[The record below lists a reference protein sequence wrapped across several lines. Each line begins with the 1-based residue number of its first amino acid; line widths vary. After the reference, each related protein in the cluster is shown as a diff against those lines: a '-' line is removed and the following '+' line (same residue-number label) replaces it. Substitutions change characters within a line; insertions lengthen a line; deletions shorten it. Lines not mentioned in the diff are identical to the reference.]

1 MDKLFDFKKSQQ
13 RWNKIWSES
22 GVFTADAASKR
33 DPFVIVL
40 PPPNVT
46 GVLTVGHVLGA
57 TVMDLLIRWKR
68 MSGFNSLWLPGTD
81 HAGIATQKVVEN
93 QLLKEGKKRAQIGRE
108 EFLSHCWAWKERHHG
123 RIVEQLKNLGCALD
137 WSRECFT
144 LDEERSRA
152 VREVFVRLYEKGL
165 IYRGNYIVNW
175 CPSCGTAISDE
186 EVDHL
191 EKDAKL
197 YWIRYPMDDGSHV
210 TVATTRPETML
221 GDTAVAVNPDDESK
235 QSLVGKTA
243 TLPLIGRRLPIIADT
258 LVDSEFGSG
267 FVKVTPAHD
276 PNDFEMGERH
286 GLDHVIVINREG
298 KMTADAGEAFVGLDR
313 LACREKILQALKE
326 QGLLEKVE
334 PYHHSVGLHDRCKT
348 VIEPLLSREW
358 FVKMTP
364 LAEPALRAVDEGRI
378 ELYPP
383 RWKNVYLN
391 WMNNIR
397 DWCISRQLWWGHRI
411 PVWHCP
417 DGHITVSREDPLLCD
432 KCGSKELKQEEDVL
446 DTWFS
451 SWLWTFSPMGWPD
464 DTPDLK
470 KFHPTSVL
478 VTAPD
483 IIFFWVARMI
493 MAALEFRNEIPFQHV
508 FFTGIVR
515 DMDGRKMSKSL
526 GNSPDPL
533 DVIDTF
539 GSDAFRFT
547 LAMLSP
553 PGRDVLFA
561 EEKLEM
567 GRNFINKIWQASR
580 MVLGAYESQQEEL
593 LGSSDQPANEFASSW
608 NREFSQ
614 ALAFEPVL
622 EWEDKWILHAL
633 SKCAGDVDDSLNSW
647 RLNDAAARIYDFFWH
662 DYCDWYLELAKIRLY
677 GEADSRPVL
686 SVLLYVLAQ
695 SLKLLHPFIPYASE
709 ELWDK
714 LPMTEGFLLEGGY
727 PRPVDA
733 FEDEEVDTQMLVFCD
748 AVTAVRNIRAQYRIN
763 PAARIRVQIKTPVD
777 GEKPFHILRE
787 GIKQLAKVDTLEI
800 GPQIMKEKGSAASPI
815 GLCEVI
821 VPLIDVIDLDAEI
834 KRLDKEKL
842 KLESDLARTNKKLS
856 NENFLSK
863 AKESVVIKERERKS
877 LLEVE
882 LGKIVESLQI
892 ISGAE

>member
-1 MDKLFDFKKSQQ
+1 MDKLFDFKKSQK
-13 RWNKIWSES
+13 RWNKIWSER
-22 GVFTADAASKR
+22 GVFKADAASER
-33 DPFVIVL
+33 DPFVIIL

-68 MSGFNSLWLPGTD
+68 MSGFDSLWLPGTD

-93 QLLKEGKKRAQIGRE
+93 QLLKEGKKRTEIGRE
-108 EFLSHCWAWKERHHG
+108 EFLTHCWAWKDRHHA
-123 RIVEQLKNLGCALD
+123 RIVEQLDNLGCALD

-186 EVDHL
+186 EVEHL

-197 YWIRYPMDDGSHV
+197 YWIRYPLDDGSHI

-221 GDTAVAVNPDDESK
+221 GDTAVAVNPDDPSK
-235 QSLVGKTA
+235 QSLIGKTA
-243 TLPLIGRRLPIIADT
+243 TLPLVGRRLPIIADP

-276 PNDFEMGERH
+276 PNDFDMGERH
-286 GLDHVIVINREG
+286 GLEHVIVINREG
-298 KMTADAGEAFVGLDR
+298 KMTADAGEEFAGLDR
-313 LACREKILQALKE
+313 SECRKKILQALEE
-326 QGLLEKVE
+326 QDLLEKIE

-358 FVKMTP
+358 FVKMKP
-364 LAEPALRAVDEGRI
+364 LAEPALQAVNEGRI

-411 PVWHCP
+411 PVWYCP
-417 DGHITVSREDPLLCD
+417 DGHITVSREDPTQCGT
-432 KCGSKELKQEEDVL
+432 CGSKQLKQEEDVL

-464 DTPDLK
+464 DTEDLK
-470 KFHPTSVL
+470 KFHPTNVL
-478 VTAPD
+478 VTGPD

-493 MAALEFRNEIPFQHV
+493 MAALEFRNEIPFRHV

-515 DMDGRKMSKSL
+515 DMEGRKMSKSL

-533 DVIDTF
+533 DVIDSF

-553 PGRDVLFA
+553 PGRDVYFA

-580 MVLGAYESQQEEL
+580 MALGAYESREEEL
-593 LGSSDQPANEFASSW
+593 LGSSDNPANEFVSCW
-608 NREFSQ
+608 NAEFSRE
-614 ALAFEPVL
+614 LAFEPVL
-622 EWEDKWILHAL
+622 EWEDKWILHAM
-633 SKCAGDVDDSLNSW
+633 SKCAGDVDDNLNSW

-695 SLKLLHPFIPYASE
+695 ALKLLHPFIPYASE
-709 ELWDK
+709 ELWEK
-714 LPMTEGFLLEGGY
+714 LPMTEGLLLENAY
-727 PRPVDA
+727 PRPMDTLEVEAVDA
-733 FEDEEVDTQMLVFCD
+733 QMQVFRD
-748 AVTAVRNIRAQYRIN
+748 AVTAIRNIRAQYRIN

-777 GEKPFHILRE
+777 GEETFHALRE
-787 GIKQLAKVDTLEI
+787 GIKQLARVDTLEI
-800 GPQIMKEKGSAASPI
+800 GPQIAKEKGSAASPI

-834 KRLDKEKL
+834 KRLGKEKL

-863 AKESVVIKERERKS
+863 AKESVVLKEREKKS

>member
-1 MDKLFDFKKSQQ
+1 MDKLFDFKKSQK
-13 RWNKIWSES
+13 RWNQKWSQS
-22 GVFTADAASKR
+22 GVFTADADSER
-33 DPFVIVL
+33 QPFVIIL

-57 TVMDLLIRWKR
+57 SVMDLLVRWKR

-93 QLLKEGKKRAQIGRE
+93 QLLSEGKQRTEMGRE
-108 EFLSHCWAWKERHHG
+108 EFLSHCWEWKDRHHA
-123 RIVEQLKNLGCALD
+123 RIVEQLNNLGCALD

-186 EVDHL
+186 EVFHQ

-235 QSLVGKTA
+235 RPLVGKTA
-243 TLPLIGRRLPIIADT
+243 TLPLIGRKLPVIADP
-258 LVDSEFGSG
+258 LVDREFGSG

-276 PNDFEMGERH
+276 PNDFDMGERH
-286 GLDHVIVINREG
+286 GLDHVFVINREG
-298 KMTADAGEAFVGLDR
+298 KMTADAGKTFAGLDR
-313 LACREKILQALKE
+313 FECRRKVLHELEE
-326 QGLLEKVE
+326 QGLLEKIE

-358 FVKMTP
+358 FVKMKP
-364 LAEPALRAVDEGRI
+364 LAEPALRAVNEGEI

-391 WMNNIR
+391 WMHNIR

-411 PVWHCP
+411 PVWYCAK
-417 DGHITVSREDPLLCD
+417 GHLTVTRDDPLRCRT
-432 KCGSKELKQEEDVL
+432 CGSKELTQEEDVL

-451 SWLWTFSPMGWPD
+451 SWLWTFSPLGWPD
-464 DTPDLK
+464 DTKDLET
-470 KFHPTSVL
+470 FHPTSVL

-493 MAALEFRNEIPFQHV
+493 MAALEFKNEIPFKHV

-515 DMDGRKMSKSL
+515 DMEGRKMSKSL

-533 DVIDTF
+533 HIINKF

-547 LAMLSP
+547 LSMLSP
-553 PGRDVLFA
+553 PGKDVFFA
-561 EEKLEM
+561 EKKLEM

-580 MVLGAYESQQEEL
+580 MVLGAYESHEEDL
-593 LGSSDQPANEFASSW
+593 WAASK
-608 NREFSQ
+608 NGATEFSSCWNGEFPR
-614 ALAFEPVL
+614 ALAFEPNL
-622 EWEDKWILHAL
+622 EWEDRWILHAL
-633 SKCAGDVDDSLNSW
+633 SKCAGDVDDNLSSW
-647 RLNDAAARIYDFFWH
+647 RLNDAAARLYDFFWH

-677 GEADSRPVL
+677 GEADSRPAL

-714 LPMTEGFLLEGGY
+714 LPMTKGLLLEATY
-727 PRPVDA
+727 PRKMSQ
-733 FEDEEVDTQMLVFCD
+733 FEDEEGDKQMQLFRD

-763 PAARIRVQIKTPVD
+763 PAARIRVQIKTPKD
-777 GEKPFHILRE
+777 GEESFHIMSE
-787 GIKQLAKVDTLEI
+787 GIMQLAKVESLEI
-800 GPQIMKEKGSAASPI
+800 GPDIIKEKGSAASPI

-821 VPLIDVIDLDAEI
+821 VPLVGVIDLDEEMR
-834 KRLDKEKL
+834 RLDKEKQ
-842 KLESDLARTNKKLS
+842 KLESDLARTDRKLS
-856 NENFLSK
+856 NEDFLSK
-863 AKESVVIKERERKS
+863 AKESVVTKEREKKS
-877 LLEVE
+877 LLETE
-882 LGKIVESLQI
+882 LEKIVESLRI
-892 ISGAE
+892 ISGAD